1 MTNRQKATGALAIIM
16 NALNMPNGS
25 TLGDIALALSIID
38 PDDSIMSLIKPLL
51 RNSIID
57 EIKHSI

>member
-16 NALNMPNGS
+16 DVLNMPKGS

>member
-16 NALNMPNGS
+16 DALNMPKGS

-57 EIKHSI
+57 DIKHSI